1 MATSMLE
8 NGADIRYIQA
18 ILGHASLTTTQ
29 IYTRV
34 SIQKLKE
41 IHNATHPS
49 KPKQSRSAFQA
60 ARVTPDA
67 NKSSL
72 GSDPESEQT
81 TQRRS
86 DRSRTII
93 KRFAKA
99 TDPKVKTDRARF
111 LIAALG
117 SLSAR
122 SRRRPI
128 FPAQRTWL

>member
-29 IYTRV
+29 IYTPV

-41 IHNATHPS
+41 IHTATHPA

-60 ARVTPDA
+60 DSVNPDA

-72 GSDPESEQT
+72 GSEPESEQT

-99 TDPKVKTDRARF
+99 TEPKVKTDRARF
-111 LIAALG
+111 LIAAFL
-117 SLSAR
+117 L
-122 SRRRPI
+122 
-128 FPAQRTWL
+128 